1 MSTLK
6 TVFNKLTKE
15 DKVELKSEKIE
26 LANYDFKEYMKL
38 YDKSF
43 TNYRTDYRKNIN
55 AAKTVIDK
63 HFSDVLKIREKAE
76 KEMDEFGSK
85 TKELGIDFRKTK
97 QFREFQEL
105 KKILLSRES
114 SIREKQKEISKIL

>member
-15 DKVELKSEKIE
+15 EKVELK
-26 LANYDFKEYMKL
+26 
-38 YDKSF
+38 
-43 TNYRTDYRKNIN
+43 
-55 AAKTVIDK
+55 
-63 HFSDVLKIREKAE
+63 SDVLKIREKAE

>member
-1 MSTLK
+1 
-6 TVFNKLTKE
+6 
-15 DKVELKSEKIE
+15 
-26 LANYDFKEYMKL
+26 MKL

-43 TNYRTDYRKNIN
+43 SNYRTDYRKNIN

-63 HFSDVLKIREKAE
+63 HFTEVRKIREKAE

-85 TKELGIDFRKTK
+85 TKELGIDFRETK

-114 SIREKQKEISKIL
+114 SINERQKEISKIL